1 MIKLIFQKFIKDTI
15 KFFLVICFSIG
26 LIVWIIQAVN
36 FLDFVTED
44 GHGLYV
50 YFGYTAL
57 NFPKII
63 HRILPFVFFI
73 SLFYQISEYEYK
85 NELFLFWA
93 NGVNKIK
100 FINAVILY
108 SIIFAFFQIF
118 LGSYISPLGQNEARS
133 FIRSSNIDYFPSLI
147 KEGKF
152 IDAVSDL
159 TIFIESKDENGVYS
173 NIFLNESNRKQNA
186 SDTELEI
193 VKSQIIY
200 AKKGILINK
209 NKKRYFNLY
218 DGKVINK
225 DGEKISNFAFEEI
238 EFNLGRFSSNSILH
252 QKIQEVPS
260 YDLFNCIYNDYK
272 NTVEKFEAE
281 YLRCEKKTLNEI
293 KQEFFK
299 RFYKPIYLP
308 LIGLICCLLT
318 LVSKENKNYTKFK
331 FYLFLLLFFIILISE
346 VSLRY
351 STNNNLGLLLFI
363 LFPIF
368 LFFTIYG
375 TLYFKLNY
383 KVKE

>member
-15 KFFLVICFSIG
+15 KFFLIICFSIG

-36 FLDFVTED
+36 FLDYVTED

-108 SIIFAFFQIF
+108 SVIFAFFQIF
-118 LGSYISPLGQNEARS
+118 LGSYISPMGQNEARS

-159 TIFIESKDENGVYS
+159 TIFIESKEESGVYR
-173 NIFLNESNRKQNA
+173 NIFINESN
-186 SDTELEI
+186 
-193 VKSQIIY
+193 
-200 AKKGILINK
+200 KKK
-209 NKKRYFNLY
+209 
-218 DGKVINK
+218 
-225 DGEKISNFAFEEI
+225 
-238 EFNLGRFSSNSILH
+238 
-252 QKIQEVPS
+252 
-260 YDLFNCIYNDYK
+260 
-272 NTVEKFEAE
+272 
-281 YLRCEKKTLNEI
+281 
-293 KQEFFK
+293 
-299 RFYKPIYLP
+299 
-308 LIGLICCLLT
+308 
-318 LVSKENKNYTKFK
+318 
-331 FYLFLLLFFIILISE
+331 
-346 VSLRY
+346 
-351 STNNNLGLLLFI
+351 
-363 LFPIF
+363 
-368 LFFTIYG
+368 
-375 TLYFKLNY
+375 
-383 KVKE
+383 

>member
-1 MIKLIFQKFIKDTI
+1 MIKLIFQKFIKDTV
-15 KFFLVICFSIG
+15 KFFLIICFSIG

-108 SIIFAFFQIF
+108 SIIFAFFQLF

-159 TIFIESKDENGVYS
+159 TIFIESKDENGVYK
-173 NIFLNESNRKQNA
+173 NIFLNESNKKDD
-186 SDTELEI
+186 SGLELI
-193 VKSQIIY
+193 KSQIIY
-200 AKKGILINK
+200 AKKGILIDRDQ
-209 NKKRYFNLY
+209 KRYFKLY

-225 DGEKISNFAFEEI
+225 DGKKLSNFTFEEI
-238 EFNLGRFSSNSILH
+238 EFNLAKFSSNTILH
-252 QKIQEVPS
+252 QKIQEVSS
-260 YDLFNCIYNDYK
+260 YDLINCIYNDYK

-281 YLRCEKKTLNEI
+281 YLRCEKRTLNDI
-293 KQEFFK
+293 KQEFLK

-308 LIGLICCLLT
+308 LIGLMCCLLI
-318 LVSKENKNYTKFK
+318 LMSKENKNYTKFK

-351 STNNNLGLLLFI
+351 STNNNIGLLLFFI
-363 LFPIF
+363 FPIF
-368 LFFTIYG
+368 LFFTIYA
-375 TLYFKLNY
+375 TLYSKLNY
-383 KVKE
+383 KVKK

>member
-15 KFFLVICFSIG
+15 KFFLIICFSIG

-108 SIIFAFFQIF
+108 SIIFAFFQLF

-159 TIFIESKDENGVYS
+159 TIFIESKDENGVYK
-173 NIFLNESNRKQNA
+173 NIFLNESNKKDD
-186 SDTELEI
+186 SGLELI
-193 VKSQIIY
+193 KSQIIY
-200 AKKGILINK
+200 AKKGILIDRDQ
-209 NKKRYFNLY
+209 KRYFKLY

-225 DGEKISNFAFEEI
+225 DGKKLSNFTFEEI
-238 EFNLGRFSSNSILH
+238 EFNLAKFSSNTILH
-252 QKIQEVPS
+252 QKIQEVSS
-260 YDLFNCIYNDYK
+260 YDLINCIYNDYK

-281 YLRCEKKTLNEI
+281 YLRCEKRTLNDI
-293 KQEFFK
+293 KQEFLK

-308 LIGLICCLLT
+308 LIGLMCCLLI
-318 LVSKENKNYTKFK
+318 LISKENKNYTKFK

-351 STNNNLGLLLFI
+351 STNNNIGLLLFLI
-363 LFPIF
+363 FPIF
-368 LFFTIYG
+368 LFFTIYA
-375 TLYFKLNY
+375 TLYSKLNY
-383 KVKE
+383 KVKK

>member
-1 MIKLIFQKFIKDTI
+1 MIKLIFQKFIKDTV
-15 KFFLVICFSIG
+15 KFFLIICFSIG

-108 SIIFAFFQIF
+108 SIIFAFFQLF

-159 TIFIESKDENGVYS
+159 TIFIETKDENGVYK
-173 NIFLNESNRKQNA
+173 NIFLNESNKKDD
-186 SDTELEI
+186 SGLELI
-193 VKSQIIY
+193 KSQIIY
-200 AKKGILINK
+200 AKKGILIDRDQ
-209 NKKRYFNLY
+209 KRYFKLY

-225 DGEKISNFAFEEI
+225 DGKKLSNFTFEEI
-238 EFNLGRFSSNSILH
+238 EFNLAKFSSNTILH
-252 QKIQEVPS
+252 QKIQEVSS
-260 YDLFNCIYNDYK
+260 YDLINCIYNDYK

-281 YLRCEKKTLNEI
+281 YLRCEKRTLNDI
-293 KQEFFK
+293 KQEFLK

-308 LIGLICCLLT
+308 LIGLMCCLLI
-318 LVSKENKNYTKFK
+318 LMSKENKNYTKFK

-351 STNNNLGLLLFI
+351 STNNNIGLLLFFI
-363 LFPIF
+363 FPIF
-368 LFFTIYG
+368 LFFTIYA
-375 TLYFKLNY
+375 TLYSKLNY
-383 KVKE
+383 KVKK

>member
-108 SIIFAFFQIF
+108 SIIFAFFQLF

-159 TIFIESKDENGVYS
+159 TIFIESKDENGVYK
-173 NIFLNESNRKQNA
+173 NIFLNESNKKDD
-186 SDTELEI
+186 SGLELI
-193 VKSQIIY
+193 KSQIIY
-200 AKKGILINK
+200 AKKGILIDRDQ
-209 NKKRYFNLY
+209 KRYFKLY

-225 DGEKISNFAFEEI
+225 DGKKLSNFTFEEI
-238 EFNLGRFSSNSILH
+238 EFNLAKFSSNTILH
-252 QKIQEVPS
+252 QKIQEVSS
-260 YDLFNCIYNDYK
+260 YDLINCIYNDYK

-281 YLRCEKKTLNEI
+281 YLRCEKRTLNDI
-293 KQEFFK
+293 KQEFLK

-308 LIGLICCLLT
+308 LIGLMCCLLI
-318 LVSKENKNYTKFK
+318 LMSKENKNYTKFK

-351 STNNNLGLLLFI
+351 STNNNIGLLLFFI
-363 LFPIF
+363 FPIF
-368 LFFTIYG
+368 LFFTIYA
-375 TLYFKLNY
+375 TLYSKLNY
-383 KVKE
+383 KVKK

>member
-15 KFFLVICFSIG
+15 KFFLIICFSIG

-36 FLDFVTED
+36 FLDYVTED

-108 SIIFAFFQIF
+108 SVIFAFFQIF
-118 LGSYISPLGQNEARS
+118 LGSYISPMGQNEARS

-159 TIFIESKDENGVYS
+159 TIFIESKEESGVYR
-173 NIFLNESNRKQNA
+173 NIFINESNKKNDTG
-186 SDTELEI
+186 SDL
-193 VKSQIIY
+193 VKSQMIY
-200 AKKGILINK
+200 AKKGVLINK
-209 NKKRYFNLY
+209 GKKRYFKLY
-218 DGKVINK
+218 DGEVVNK
-225 DGEKISNFAFEEI
+225 DRKGVSNFTFEEI
-238 EFNLGRFSSNSILH
+238 EFNLGGFTSKTISH
-252 QKIQEVPS
+252 QKIQEVSS

-293 KQEFFK
+293 KQEFLK

-308 LIGLICCLLT
+308 LIGLICCLLI
-318 LVSKENKNYTKFK
+318 LISKENKNYTKFK
-331 FYLFLLLFFIILISE
+331 YYLFLLLFFIIIISE

-351 STNNNLGLLLFI
+351 STSNNLNLILFI
-363 LFPIF
+363 TLPIF
-368 LFFTIYG
+368 LFLTIYG
-375 TLYFKLNY
+375 TLYSKLNY

>member
-1 MIKLIFQKFIKDTI
+1 MIKLIFQKFIKDTV
-15 KFFLVICFSIG
+15 KFFLIICFSIG

-108 SIIFAFFQIF
+108 SIIFAFFQLF

-159 TIFIESKDENGVYS
+159 TIFIESKDENGVYK
-173 NIFLNESNRKQNA
+173 NIFLNESNKKDD
-186 SDTELEI
+186 SGLELI
-193 VKSQIIY
+193 KSQIIY
-200 AKKGILINK
+200 AKKGILIDRD
-209 NKKRYFNLY
+209 KKRYFKLY

-225 DGEKISNFAFEEI
+225 DGKKLSNFTFEEI
-238 EFNLGRFSSNSILH
+238 EFNLAKFSSNTILH
-252 QKIQEVPS
+252 QKIQEVSS
-260 YDLFNCIYNDYK
+260 YDLINCIYNDYK

-281 YLRCEKKTLNEI
+281 YLRCEKRTLNDI
-293 KQEFFK
+293 KQEFLK

-308 LIGLICCLLT
+308 LIGLMCCLLI
-318 LVSKENKNYTKFK
+318 LMSKENKNYTKFK

-351 STNNNLGLLLFI
+351 STNNNIGLLLFLI
-363 LFPIF
+363 FPIF
-368 LFFTIYG
+368 LFFTIYA
-375 TLYFKLNY
+375 TLYSKLNY
-383 KVKE
+383 KVKK

>member
-15 KFFLVICFSIG
+15 KFFLIICFSIG

-108 SIIFAFFQIF
+108 SIIFAFFQLF

-159 TIFIESKDENGVYS
+159 TIFIESKDENGVYK
-173 NIFLNESNRKQNA
+173 NIFLNESNKKDD
-186 SDTELEI
+186 SGLELI
-193 VKSQIIY
+193 KSQIIY
-200 AKKGILINK
+200 AKKGILIDRDQ
-209 NKKRYFNLY
+209 KRYFKLY

-225 DGEKISNFAFEEI
+225 DGKKLSNFTFEEI
-238 EFNLGRFSSNSILH
+238 EFNLAKFSSNTILH
-252 QKIQEVPS
+252 QKIQEVSS
-260 YDLFNCIYNDYK
+260 YDLINCIYNDYK

-281 YLRCEKKTLNEI
+281 YLRCEKRTLNDI
-293 KQEFFK
+293 KQEFLK

-308 LIGLICCLLT
+308 LIGLMCCLLI
-318 LVSKENKNYTKFK
+318 LMSKENKNYTKFK

-351 STNNNLGLLLFI
+351 STNNNIGLLLFFI
-363 LFPIF
+363 FPIF
-368 LFFTIYG
+368 LFFTIYA
-375 TLYFKLNY
+375 TLYSKLNY
-383 KVKE
+383 KVKK

>member
-1 MIKLIFQKFIKDTI
+1 MIKLIFQKFIKDTV
-15 KFFLVICFSIG
+15 KFFLIICFSIG

-108 SIIFAFFQIF
+108 SIIFAFFQLF

-159 TIFIESKDENGVYS
+159 TIFIESKDENGVYK
-173 NIFLNESNRKQNA
+173 NIFLNESNKKDD
-186 SDTELEI
+186 SGLELI
-193 VKSQIIY
+193 KSQIIY
-200 AKKGILINK
+200 AKKGILIDRD
-209 NKKRYFNLY
+209 KKRYFKLY

-225 DGEKISNFAFEEI
+225 DGKKLSNFTFEEI
-238 EFNLGRFSSNSILH
+238 EFNLAKFSSNTILH
-252 QKIQEVPS
+252 QKIQEVSS
-260 YDLFNCIYNDYK
+260 YDLINCIYNDYK

-281 YLRCEKKTLNEI
+281 YLRCEKRTLNDI
-293 KQEFFK
+293 KQEFLK

-308 LIGLICCLLT
+308 LIGLMCCLLI
-318 LVSKENKNYTKFK
+318 LMSKENKNYTKFK

-351 STNNNLGLLLFI
+351 STNNNIGLLLFFI
-363 LFPIF
+363 FPIF
-368 LFFTIYG
+368 LFFTIYA
-375 TLYFKLNY
+375 TLYSKLNY
-383 KVKE
+383 KVKK

>member
-1 MIKLIFQKFIKDTI
+1 MKKLIFQKFIKDTV
-15 KFFLVICFSIG
+15 KFFLIICFSIG

-108 SIIFAFFQIF
+108 SIIFAFFQLF

-159 TIFIESKDENGVYS
+159 TIFIESKDENGVYK
-173 NIFLNESNRKQNA
+173 NIFLNESNKKDD
-186 SDTELEI
+186 SGLELI
-193 VKSQIIY
+193 KSQIIY
-200 AKKGILINK
+200 AKKGILIDRD
-209 NKKRYFNLY
+209 KKRYFKLY

-225 DGEKISNFAFEEI
+225 DGKKLSNFTFEEI
-238 EFNLGRFSSNSILH
+238 EFNLAKFSSNTILH
-252 QKIQEVPS
+252 QKIQEVSS
-260 YDLFNCIYNDYK
+260 YDLINCIYNDYK

-281 YLRCEKKTLNEI
+281 YLRCEKRTLNDI
-293 KQEFFK
+293 KQEFLK

-308 LIGLICCLLT
+308 LIGLMCCLLI
-318 LVSKENKNYTKFK
+318 LMSKENKNYTKFK

-351 STNNNLGLLLFI
+351 STNNNIGLLLFFI
-363 LFPIF
+363 FPIF
-368 LFFTIYG
+368 LFFTIYA
-375 TLYFKLNY
+375 TLYSKLNY
-383 KVKE
+383 KVKK

>member
-1 MIKLIFQKFIKDTI
+1 MIKLIFQKFIKDTV
-15 KFFLVICFSIG
+15 KFFLIICFSIG

-108 SIIFAFFQIF
+108 SIIFAFFQLF

-159 TIFIESKDENGVYS
+159 TIFIESKDENGVYK
-173 NIFLNESNRKQNA
+173 NIFLNESNKKDD
-186 SDTELEI
+186 SGLELI
-193 VKSQIIY
+193 KSQIIY
-200 AKKGILINK
+200 AKKGILIDRDQ
-209 NKKRYFNLY
+209 KRYFKLY

-225 DGEKISNFAFEEI
+225 DGKKLSNFTFEEI
-238 EFNLGRFSSNSILH
+238 EFNLAKFSSNTILH
-252 QKIQEVPS
+252 QKIQEVSS
-260 YDLFNCIYNDYK
+260 YDLINCIYNDYK

-281 YLRCEKKTLNEI
+281 YLRCEKRTLNDI
-293 KQEFFK
+293 KQEFLK

-308 LIGLICCLLT
+308 LIGLMCCLLI
-318 LVSKENKNYTKFK
+318 LMSKENKNYTKFK

-351 STNNNLGLLLFI
+351 STNNNIGLLLFLI
-363 LFPIF
+363 FPIF
-368 LFFTIYG
+368 LFFTIYA
-375 TLYFKLNY
+375 TLYSKLNY
-383 KVKE
+383 KVKK

>member
-1 MIKLIFQKFIKDTI
+1 
-15 KFFLVICFSIG
+15 
-26 LIVWIIQAVN
+26 
-36 FLDFVTED
+36 
-44 GHGLYV
+44 V

-108 SIIFAFFQIF
+108 SVIFAFFQIF
-118 LGSYISPLGQNEARS
+118 LGSYISPMGQNEARS

-159 TIFIESKDENGVYS
+159 TIFIESKKESGVYR
-173 NIFLNESNRKQNA
+173 NIFINESNKKNDTG
-186 SDTELEI
+186 SDL
-193 VKSQIIY
+193 VKSQMIY
-200 AKKGILINK
+200 AKKGVLINK
-209 NKKRYFNLY
+209 GKKRYFKLY
-218 DGKVINK
+218 DGEVVNK
-225 DGEKISNFAFEEI
+225 DRKGVNNFTFEEI
-238 EFNLGRFSSNSILH
+238 EFNLGGFTSKTISH
-252 QKIQEVPS
+252 QKIQEVSS

-293 KQEFFK
+293 KQEFLK

-308 LIGLICCLLT
+308 LIGLICCLLI
-318 LVSKENKNYTKFK
+318 LISKENKNYTKFK